1 MDILSVLYDLLD
13 DLKAAE
19 KWADIERATAKLEK
33 IINKLD

>member
-1 MDILSVLYDLLD
+1 MDTISVLYDLLD

-33 IINKLD
+33 IIDRLD

>member
-1 MDILSVLYDLLD
+1 MDTISLLYDLLE